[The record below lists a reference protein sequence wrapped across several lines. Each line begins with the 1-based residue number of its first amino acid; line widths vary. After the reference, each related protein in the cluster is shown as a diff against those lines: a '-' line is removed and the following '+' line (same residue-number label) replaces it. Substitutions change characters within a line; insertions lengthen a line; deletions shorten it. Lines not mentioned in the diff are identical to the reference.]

1 MDGTYLLTLM
11 VHVIA
16 YYCYAMLYT
25 VAYAYVPYRIVP
37 YSLAGSDLKCLRGE
51 DSLNR

>member
-11 VHVIA
+11 WSPHLCYVLHVHVIA

-25 VAYAYVPYRIVP
+25 VAYAYVPYRTVP
-37 YSLAGSDLKCLRGE
+37 YSLAGFE
-51 DSLNR
+51 